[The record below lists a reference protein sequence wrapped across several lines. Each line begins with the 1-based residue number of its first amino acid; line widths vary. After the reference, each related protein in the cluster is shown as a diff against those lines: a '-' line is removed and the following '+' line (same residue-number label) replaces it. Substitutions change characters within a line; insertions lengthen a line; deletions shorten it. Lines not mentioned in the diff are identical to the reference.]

1 MAYPSL
7 LEYNEAFQHPDTA
20 LSDPILKNGNVK
32 RTGLGLPLAL
42 CGGFALTYL
51 VSNGT
56 NKYAV
61 RCFQR
66 ASTDLQLRYR
76 EISRQLQTTRSP
88 YFINCEFQLKG
99 VRVNGTWY
107 PIVKMDWAKGI
118 TLGEF
123 IEKNYSDQNAL
134 RYLIQSL
141 SQLSAF
147 LERLKIAHGDI
158 QPGNVMVSDGGK
170 KLQLIDYDGMFIP
183 SLSSLGSSELGLPN
197 FQHPKR
203 TSQSWDHTLDRFSFI
218 AINLALRTLELDP
231 SLWKKTHSDSE
242 TILFTTTDYHNP
254 ESSAVFAELF
264 KLSEIRRDAEAFA
277 AICKSPFNHT
287 PTLSDFL
294 IQKNRPSVVITAKP
308 TISFGER
315 QYYSSLEVLDASDY
329 QGCLPSVGKQVE
341 IVGKITSVKHGR
353 AINHKPYIFVNFGD
367 WRGKIVK
374 IAIWSDSLSLLDEL
388 PDDTWVGDWVSVIGL
403 IDPPYTSD
411 KFYYTH
417 LTINIT
423 QTNQIHHISK
433 MEAER
438 RLNNRWTPPATPK
451 QQSTN
456 ERILAQIKPATAAI
470 QPQVRTPSNSPSVN
484 NNNQILQSVRTST
497 SSTQARST
505 TVTPQPTKLVPQ
517 SSSKD
522 VLKQLTAEQTFKS
535 DVPQKPVSNQPS
547 PPSEP
552 QVTTPTQQSQ
562 TRFCF
567 IATALYGEK
576 GIETSILRDYRDRKL
591 LPTWYGRTFVKAYY
605 KVSPHLVQMIEKNNI
620 VNRIARFLVDH
631 LVKTIEKSK

>member
-7 LEYNEAFQHPDTA
+7 LAYNEAFQYPNTA
-20 LSDPILKNGNVK
+20 LSDPILKNGKVK
-32 RTGLGLPLAL
+32 QTGLGLPLAL

-56 NKYAV
+56 NNYAV

-134 RYLIQSL
+134 RCLIQSL

-170 KLQLIDYDGMFIP
+170 TLQLIDYDGMFIP

-203 TSQSWDHTLDRFSFI
+203 TSQCWDHTLDRFSFI
-218 AINLALRTLELDP
+218 ALNLALRALELDP

-242 TILFTTTDYHNP
+242 TILFTTSDYHNP

-264 KLSEIRRDAEAFA
+264 KLSELRRDAEAFA

-294 IQKNRPSVVITAKP
+294 VQKNRPSVVITAKP

-433 MEAER
+433 LEAER

-456 ERILAQIKPATAAI
+456 EGILAQIKPAATTI
-470 QPQVRTPSNSPSVN
+470 QLQVRTPTNSPSVN
-484 NNNQILQSVRTST
+484 KNQQILQSVRTST
-497 SSTQARST
+497 SSTQTRST
-505 TVTPQPTKLVPQ
+505 NVTPQPTQLGPQ
-517 SSSKD
+517 TSSKD
-522 VLKQLTAEQTFKS
+522 VVKQLRAEQTVKY
-535 DVPQKPVSNQPS
+535 DVPPKPVSNQPV
-547 PPSEP
+547 PSSRP

-562 TRFCF
+562 DRFCF
-567 IATALYGEK
+567 IASALYGQDGEK
-576 GIETSILRDYRDRKL
+576 TNILREYRDREL
-591 LPTWYGRTFVKAYY
+591 LTTWYGRLIVSTYY
-605 KVSPHLVQMIEKNNI
+605 RISPHFVSIIENDKKI
-620 VNRIARFLVDH
+620 NRLARFFIDRIVIA
-631 LVKTIEKSK
+631 VEKRL